1 VSHASIEPSYST
13 AATESQIRGA
23 AAQLLALAE
32 RHGLSQVAFASPG
45 RLRAQ
50 VDDDRDLADVF
61 AFQREASDL
70 VRARIDVF
78 SDGAL
83 SNRHVSRDLVEAV
96 PI

>member
-45 RLRAQ
+45 RLRAH
-50 VDDDRDLADVF
+50 VDDDRDLADVV
-61 AFQREASDL
+61 AFQREVSAL

-83 SNRHVSRDLVEAV
+83 RNRHVSRDLVEAV